1 MQLEIS
7 YSQTILHPVRYEYI
21 WEKHKGTTGI
31 TSALREHYLSHV
43 LLTVK
48 QLCWEI

>member
-7 YSQTILHPVRYEYI
+7 YKLFCILTGMKYI

-31 TSALREHYLSHV
+31 MSALREHYLSHV

-48 QLCWEI
+48 QLC